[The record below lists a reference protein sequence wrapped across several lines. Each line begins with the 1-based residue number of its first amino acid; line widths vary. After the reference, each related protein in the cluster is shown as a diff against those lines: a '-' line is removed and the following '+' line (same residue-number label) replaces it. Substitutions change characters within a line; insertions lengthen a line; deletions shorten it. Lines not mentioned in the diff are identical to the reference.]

1 MLLKATVTQ
10 RSCQTL
16 TIYNWVELIKDVA
29 HIYNMYIYVYIY
41 MYVYI
46 YISIDRY
53 RYYVSHDLRSS
64 KTIDLNRN
72 AVYDLKSKTE

>member
-1 MLLKATVTQ
+1 
-10 RSCQTL
+10 
-16 TIYNWVELIKDVA
+16 
-29 HIYNMYIYVYIY
+29 MYIFICIYI
-41 MYVYI
+41 YI

-72 AVYDLKSKTE
+72 AVYDLKNKTE